1 MATYTQLTCCL
12 CAVSPAVSVPSQV
25 SFSAG
30 GRGAQEVSF
39 SAAQWI
45 FPFVSSLVLYWRAS
59 TRGGVSAAN
68 EITGI
73 IQVIQRLHPT
83 PCSGRSVGYTHAH
96 SHTHPHTPTQSH
108 LFLNWLLV
116 FQYRLVD
123 LSGALKYEG
132 VELDSCLLEDIDRGV
147 VLPDDQDMEPTNGP
161 ANLPVVLPTHLS
173 ALTPGA
179 LTVIRVD
186 Y

>member
-1 MATYTQLTCCL
+1 MSPWQHTPSSPAVSP
-12 CAVSPAVSVPSQV
+12 VSPAVLVPSQV

-30 GRGAQEVSF
+30 GRGTQEVSF
-39 SAAQWI
+39 SAAQPI
-45 FPFVSSLVLYWRAS
+45 FSFVSSLVLYWRAS

-83 PCSGRSVGYTHAH
+83 PGSGRSVGYTPA
-96 SHTHPHTPTQSH
+96 HTHTRTESPLSD
-108 LFLNWLLV
+108 WLLV

-132 VELDSCLLEDIDRGV
+132 VELDSCLLEDIVKGV

-161 ANLPVVLPTHLS
+161 PNLPVVLPTHLS
-173 ALTPGA
+173 ALTPGV